1 MRRKCWKD
9 LSIVVAM
16 AVMLAGCGAREV
28 DRGEA
33 AQGEAKQQQEVQK
46 GSEVRASFA
55 EKNQKKTGSEEKKDE
70 KKEADVSEAE
80 TETETETEMEIRDTE
95 ELRGDAAII
104 ATEGKFDY
112 VALGNSV
119 TANELSELWWSNWG
133 MAATTEENDYVHIV
147 SRWLEGQSE
156 KPVTT
161 TVLDIKKWE
170 VAPDRM
176 AALDDYDKYFNEHTD
191 LVTLQTGE
199 NIVEGKE
206 TLPVD
211 YPALLQRIKEKAP
224 NAQILVLGE
233 VLWPKEDIE
242 SAKHAACDQTG
253 IPFIDVSDFRA
264 AYEEGT
270 FRSSL
275 GAEVYGSDGNIHAID
290 NEVVAAHPNDE
301 GMANIAQHFI
311 DNITITN

>member
-1 MRRKCWKD
+1 MRRNNWKH

-16 AVMLAGCGAREV
+16 AVMLAGCGAQETGK
-28 DRGEA
+28 GEA
-33 AQGEAKQQQEVQK
+33 TQGEAKKQQEVQK
-46 GSEVRASFA
+46 GSEVRGAFV
-55 EKNQKKTGSEEKKDE
+55 EKNKKKTKSKKKKEEKK
-70 KKEADVSEAE
+70 SETETEIE
-80 TETETETEMEIRDTE
+80 TETETETEMEITNTE

-104 ATEGKFDY
+104 ATEEKFDY

-119 TANELSELWWSNWG
+119 TANEISELWWSNWG

-147 SRWLEGQSE
+147 SRWLEEQSE

-176 AALDDYDKYFNEHTD
+176 AVLDDYDKYFNEHTD
-191 LVTLQTGE
+191 LITLQTGE

-206 TLPVD
+206 TLVVD

-242 SAKHAACDQTG
+242 SAKHLACDQTG

-264 AYEEGT
+264 VYEGGS
-270 FRSSL
+270 FHSAL
-275 GAEVYGSDGNIHAID
+275 GVEVYGSDGNLHAID
-290 NEVVAAHPNDE
+290 NEVVAAHPDDE